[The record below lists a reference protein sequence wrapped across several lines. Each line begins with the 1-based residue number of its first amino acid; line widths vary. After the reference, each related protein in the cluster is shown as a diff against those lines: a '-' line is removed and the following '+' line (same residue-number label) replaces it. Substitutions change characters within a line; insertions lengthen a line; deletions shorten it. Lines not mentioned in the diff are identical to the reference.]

1 MERSKG
7 VKMAINRDVKGMCYS
22 DYEHLLRAEDV
33 LEQLGYSTAHHLLH
47 NVISDVNAEIEM
59 VYFNDPELR
68 KLANTIEEASR
79 DFRRILVELKDGS
92 LWDFAWFGTSM
103 TILVMSG
110 LSENRKAFIWEVQEV
125 IVGGR
130 MEQK

>member
-1 MERSKG
+1 
-7 VKMAINRDVKGMCYS
+7 MAMNRDVKGMRYS

-130 MEQK
+130 TAEAPKE

>member
-1 MERSKG
+1 
-7 VKMAINRDVKGMCYS
+7 MAINRDVKGMCYS
-22 DYEHLLRAEDV
+22 DYEHLLMAEDV
-33 LEQLGYSTAHHLLH
+33 LEQLGYSTAHHMLH

-79 DFRRILVELKDGS
+79 DFRRILVELKDGG

-130 MEQK
+130 TAEAPKE

>member
-1 MERSKG
+1 
-7 VKMAINRDVKGMCYS
+7 MAINTDVKGMCYS
-22 DYEHLLRAEDV
+22 DYEHLLMAEDV

-68 KLANTIEEASR
+68 KLANTIEEAAR
-79 DFRRILVELKDGS
+79 DFRHIVVQLKDFTI
-92 LWDFAWFGTSM
+92 WDFAWFGTSM

-130 MEQK
+130 TAEAPKE

>member
-1 MERSKG
+1 
-7 VKMAINRDVKGMCYS
+7 MAINRDVKGMCYS

-68 KLANTIEEASR
+68 KLSNTIEEASR
-79 DFRRILVELKDGS
+79 DFRRILVELKGGG

-103 TILVMSG
+103 TILV
-110 LSENRKAFIWEVQEV
+110 LSNQVEGCKAFIWEVKEV
-125 IVGGR
+125 IVGER

>member
-22 DYEHLLRAEDV
+22 DYEHLLMAEDV